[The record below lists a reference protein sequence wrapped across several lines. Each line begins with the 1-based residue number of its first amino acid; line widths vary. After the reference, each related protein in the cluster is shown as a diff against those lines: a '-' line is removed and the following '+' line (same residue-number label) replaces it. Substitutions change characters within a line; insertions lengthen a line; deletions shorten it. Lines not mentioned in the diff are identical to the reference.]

1 MRATPVKILVLGVAL
16 GLGLMLVD
24 GSPEM
29 VAADGDAQLYTAY
42 NIWYEQ
48 PTKVWSTNYQKG
60 RLLPAGTAIK
70 DVKES
75 RKNIRF
81 TDAKTDVT
89 YTIVFVPKHH
99 PGKSIGDI
107 YQRYVTDKSLDQLTE
122 GFSQSELDAIKSG
135 TVVNGMS
142 KEAVIVCYGYPPEIS
157 TQTTKLDGWEYWR
170 HRFKSFIIEFD
181 DDGTVN
187 YIGN

>member
-1 MRATPVKILVLGVAL
+1 MRTTTMKILVLTAAL
-16 GLGLMLVD
+16 GLGLGGTGL
-24 GSPEM
+24 
-29 VAADGDAQLYTAY
+29 VAADGDAPLYTAY

-48 PTKVWSTNYQKG
+48 PAKVWSTNYQKG

-81 TDAKTDVT
+81 TDAETDVT

-107 YQRYVTDKSLDQLTE
+107 YQRYVTDKNLDQLTE

-135 TVVNGMS
+135 AVVDGMS
-142 KEAVIVCYGYPPEIS
+142 KDAVIVCYGYPPEIATPS
-157 TQTTKLDGWEYWR
+157 TKVAGWVYWR
-170 HRFKSFIIEFD
+170 HRWKSFTVEFD
-181 DDGTVN
+181 GEDKVKNAG
-187 YIGN
+187 G